1 MTGLDERVA
10 TNLVSALLK
19 NGFLASDTAYG
30 ALVPERTGTPE
41 RVHTSTRD
49 TAEFLRLA
57 LGVLA
62 GDGSLVLTRGE
73 PTEEVLTS
81 RLASEGVTRQS

>member
-30 ALVPERTGTPE
+30 ALRFAIPRQALRFYFPVLWPK
-41 RVHTSTRD
+41 
-49 TAEFLRLA
+49 AE
-57 LGVLA
+57 V
-62 GDGSLVLTRGE
+62 D
-73 PTEEVLTS
+73 
-81 RLASEGVTRQS
+81 